1 MVKDMAVALIPGLS
15 CAERL
20 AVLEK
25 FEREEKFPFPKKRDL
40 EDFLKRSLRGNFR
53 TMDEIFS
60 RAERHEKTVRIRGIR
75 RLRCGQAGYPPL
87 LGEIYDPPF
96 LLYYLGRLPD
106 PEKPAAALVGTR
118 KPSPAGSAQAYSLGR
133 ELAGAGIAVVSGLAL
148 GIDAMAHRGCV
159 DGGGLTVAVLGSG
172 LDELYPSSNRPLARR
187 ILESEGALVSE
198 YPPGTK
204 PYRWNFP
211 ERNRI
216 ISGMAR
222 GTVIVEAPE
231 RSGALHT
238 ARFALEQGRDLWAG
252 KAGLGSPRGAGTRR
266 LVEEGCGKLGS
277 AADILAEWNI
287 SGSEEKWQ

>member
-1 MVKDMAVALIPGLS
+1 
-15 CAERL
+15 
-20 AVLEK
+20 
-25 FEREEKFPFPKKRDL
+25 
-40 EDFLKRSLRGNFR
+40 
-53 TMDEIFS
+53 MDEIFV
-60 RAERHEKTVRIRGIR
+60 RAERHEKAFRLRGIR
-75 RLRCGQAGYPPL
+75 RVRCGEAGYPPL
-87 LGEIYDPPF
+87 LGEIYNPPF

-106 PEKPAAALVGTR
+106 PERPAAALVGTR

-133 ELAGAGIAVVSGLAL
+133 GLANAGIAVVSGLAL

-159 DGGGLTVAVLGSG
+159 DGGGVTVAVLGSG
-172 LDELYPSSNRPLARR
+172 LDELYPAANKPLARR
-187 ILESEGALVSE
+187 ILESGGAVVSE

-216 ISGMAR
+216 ISGLAR
-222 GTVIVEAPE
+222 GTVVVEAPE

-252 KAGLGSPRGAGTRR
+252 KAGLLSPRGAGTRK
-266 LVEEGCGKLGS
+266 LVEEGCGTAVS

-287 SGSEEKWQ
+287 DESNTDGSEERWR

>member
-1 MVKDMAVALIPGLS
+1 MAKDMTVALIPGLS

-20 AVLEK
+20 AILEK
-25 FEREEKFPFPKKRDL
+25 FEREEKFPFSTKQDL
-40 EDFLKRSLRGNFR
+40 EEFLKRPLRGTFC
-53 TMDEIFS
+53 TMDEIFA
-60 RAERHEKTVRIRGIR
+60 RAERHEKASRIRGIR
-75 RLRCGQAGYPPL
+75 RVRCGEAGYPPL
-87 LGEIYDPPF
+87 LGEIYNPPF

-118 KPSPAGSAQAYSLGR
+118 RPSPSGSAQAYALGR
-133 ELAGAGIAVVSGLAL
+133 GLAKAGIAVVSGLAL
-148 GIDAMAHRGCV
+148 GIDAMAHRGCL
-159 DGGGLTVAVLGSG
+159 DGGGVTVAVLGSG
-172 LDELYPSSNRPLARR
+172 LDELYPSSNKSLAKR
-187 ILESEGALVSE
+187 ILESGGAVVSE

-216 ISGMAR
+216 ISGFAR

-252 KAGLGSPRGAGTRR
+252 KAGLLSPRGAGTRR
-266 LVEEGCGKLGS
+266 LVEDGCGTVNS
-277 AADILAEWNI
+277 AADILTEWNVD
-287 SGSEEKWQ
+287 E

>member
-1 MVKDMAVALIPGLS
+1 MVKDMAVALIPGLN

-20 AVLEK
+20 AILEK
-25 FEREEKFPFPKKRDL
+25 FEREETFPFPAKRDL
-40 EDFLKRSLRGNFR
+40 EAFLNRSLRGNFR
-53 TMDEIFS
+53 TMDEIFV
-60 RAERHEKTVRIRGIR
+60 RAERNEKASRLRGIR
-75 RLRCGQAGYPPL
+75 RVRYGEAGYPPL
-87 LGEIYDPPF
+87 LGEIYSPPF

-118 KPSPAGSAQAYSLGR
+118 KPSPAAAAQAYSLGR
-133 ELAGAGIAVVSGLAL
+133 GLAGAGIAVVSGLAL

-159 DGGGLTVAVLGSG
+159 DGGGVTVAVLGSG
-172 LDELYPSSNRPLARR
+172 LDELYPASNRPLARR
-187 ILESEGALVSE
+187 ILASGGAIVSE

-204 PYRWNFP
+204 PCRWNFP

-216 ISGMAR
+216 ISGLAR

-252 KAGLGSPRGAGTRR
+252 KAGLVSPRGAGTRK
-266 LVEEGCGKLGS
+266 LVEDGCGTVAS
-277 AADILAEWNI
+277 AADILTEWNI
-287 SGSEEKWQ
+287 VPYTI

>member
-1 MVKDMAVALIPGLS
+1 MAKDMTVALIPGLS

-25 FEREEKFPFPKKRDL
+25 FEREEKFPFSTKQDL
-40 EDFLKRSLRGNFR
+40 EAFLKRSLRGTFC
-53 TMDEIFS
+53 TMDEIFA
-60 RAERHEKTVRIRGIR
+60 RAERHEKASRIRGIR
-75 RLRCGQAGYPPL
+75 RVRYGQAGYPPL

-96 LLYYLGRLPD
+96 LLYYLGCLPD
-106 PEKPAAALVGTR
+106 PEKPSAALVGTR
-118 KPSPAGSAQAYSLGR
+118 RPSPGASAQAYALGR
-133 ELAGAGIAVVSGLAL
+133 GLAKAGITVVSGLAL
-148 GIDAMAHRGCV
+148 GIDAMAHRGCL
-159 DGGGLTVAVLGSG
+159 DGGGVTVAVLGSG
-172 LDELYPSSNRPLARR
+172 LDELYPASNKALAKR
-187 ILESEGALVSE
+187 ILESGGAVVSE

-216 ISGMAR
+216 ISGFAR

-238 ARFALEQGRDLWAG
+238 ARFALDQGRDLWAG
-252 KAGLGSPRGAGTRR
+252 KAGLRSPQGAGTRK
-266 LVEEGCGKLGS
+266 LVEEGCGKVNS

-287 SGSEEKWQ
+287 VPCNS

>member
-1 MVKDMAVALIPGLS
+1 MVKDMAVALIPGLN

-20 AVLEK
+20 AILEK
-25 FEREEKFPFPKKRDL
+25 FEREERFPFPAKQDL
-40 EDFLKRSLRGNFR
+40 EAFLNRSLRGSFR
-53 TMDEIFS
+53 TMDEIFAL
-60 RAERHEKTVRIRGIR
+60 AERNEKASRFRGIR
-75 RLRCGQAGYPPL
+75 RVRYGEARYPPL
-87 LGEIYDPPF
+87 LGEIYNPPF

-118 KPSPAGSAQAYSLGR
+118 RPSPAASAQAYSLGR
-133 ELAGAGIAVVSGLAL
+133 GLARAGIAVVSGLAL

-159 DGGGLTVAVLGSG
+159 DGGGVTVAVLGSG
-172 LDELYPSSNRPLARR
+172 LDELYPASNRLLARR
-187 ILESEGALVSE
+187 ILESGGALLSE

-216 ISGMAR
+216 ISGLAR

-252 KAGLGSPRGAGTRR
+252 KAGLLSPRGAGTRK
-266 LVEEGCGKLGS
+266 LVEDGCGTVAS
-277 AADILAEWNI
+277 AADILAEWNV
-287 SGSEEKWQ
+287 SEERWQ